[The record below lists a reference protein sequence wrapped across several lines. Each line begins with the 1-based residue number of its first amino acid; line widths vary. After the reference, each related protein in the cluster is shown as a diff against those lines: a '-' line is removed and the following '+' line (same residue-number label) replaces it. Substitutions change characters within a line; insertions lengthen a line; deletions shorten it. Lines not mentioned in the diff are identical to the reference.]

1 MEAHFGKM
9 LRILRTKQGLSQHQ
23 LANKLHVDRATISNW
38 EADRRL
44 PDVDTLSN
52 LAKALG
58 VDISVLLVSAKEV
71 LEAPNILLVD
81 DERITLN
88 EWLTVL
94 QEALPKANI
103 ATFTKPMQAVAYA
116 EEHPVAI
123 AFLDIELGRYSGL
136 DICQKLLHIHPN
148 TNVIYLTGYK
158 DYSLDAWKT
167 GACGFLLKPLT
178 AQNVRE
184 QLSLLRHPVGGLM

>member
-1 MEAHFGKM
+1 MEAHFGEM

-23 LANKLHVDRATISNW
+23 LANKLHVDRATVSNW

-58 VDISVLLVSAKEV
+58 VDVSVLLVSAEEV

-103 ATFTKPMQAVAYA
+103 AAFTKPMQAVAYA

>member
-1 MEAHFGKM
+1 MEAHFGEM

-88 EWLTVL
+88 EWLAVL
-94 QEALPKANI
+94 QEALR
-103 ATFTKPMQAVAYA
+103 T
-116 EEHPVAI
+116 
-123 AFLDIELGRYSGL
+123 
-136 DICQKLLHIHPN
+136 
-148 TNVIYLTGYK
+148 
-158 DYSLDAWKT
+158 
-167 GACGFLLKPLT
+167 
-178 AQNVRE
+178 
-184 QLSLLRHPVGGLM
+184 

>member
-1 MEAHFGKM
+1 MEAHFGEM
-9 LRILRTKQGLSQHQ
+9 LRILRTEQGMSQHQ
-23 LANKLHVDRATISNW
+23 LANKLHVDRATVSNW

-44 PDVDTLSN
+44 PDVDTLSH

-58 VDISVLLVSAKEV
+58 VDTSVLLASAEEV
-71 LEAPNILLVD
+71 LEVPNVLLVD

-88 EWLTVL
+88 EWLSVL

-103 ATFTKPMQAVAYA
+103 AEFTRPMQAIAYA
-116 EEHPVAI
+116 EEHPIAI

-136 DICQKLLHIHPN
+136 DVCQKLLHIHPS

-178 AQNVRE
+178 VENVHE
-184 QLSLLRHPVGGLM
+184 QLHLLRHPVGGLL